1 MPENDWLDDCVP
13 WDGREADLPTGAN
26 MPPKVDVLKLIKSW
40 KVLDGESEEGFIE
53 KRRAELLPEDVLIGA
68 VPNKNSIRIIL
79 KTYGSRAFEFISA
92 GGKKMGPEQWAA
104 TYGTNPF
111 EVLAVVRM
119 NAGGGHPVFNIA
131 DSRR

>member
-1 MPENDWLDDCVP
+1 MPENDWLEDCVP
-13 WDGREADLPTGAN
+13 WDGREAALPTGAL
-26 MPPKVDVLKLIKSW
+26 MPPKVDVLKLIFSW
-40 KVLDGESEEGFIE
+40 KILDGELEAGYVE
-53 KRRAELLPEDVLIGA
+53 KKRAEIQPEDVLIGA

-79 KTYGSRAFEFISA
+79 KTYGPQAFEFITA
-92 GGKKMGPEQWAA
+92 GGAKMGPEEWAK

-119 NAGGGHPVFNIA
+119 NAGGQPVFNIT